1 MGKSDTESILVIC
14 KGTIKASAGW
24 HAGGQRDGVGS
35 EQGGDEV
42 DKKPQTQHTTGHV
55 SLWSVLLREALPW
68 GVGKT

>member
-42 DKKPQTQHTTGHV
+42 DKKPQTQHTQLAMECAAKGST
-55 SLWSVLLREALPW
+55 ALGCW
-68 GVGKT
+68 ENLKG